1 MHISPRGIRRVLVPI
16 VLGLTLATLVAQF
29 LKYPLDTPRGYGL
42 VPLFDGDA
50 EDNIPTLYSSLA
62 LLACAALLYWRGAV
76 TRQAAQR
83 YARHWMALAAI
94 FLLAAIDEAVQLHE
108 LVNEQI
114 ISSTGVSEAA
124 VPWVAPAAVLVL
136 ALAVAYRE
144 FVRHLAEPVRRRAI
158 LGGGIFVAGALGLEL
173 LEGASLAALEGETGD
188 FADGLVST
196 VQEFCEMLGVVFIL
210 EALVLQLSL
219 DGDSIR
225 LRFGEG

>member
-1 MHISPRGIRRVLVPI
+1 M
-16 VLGLTLATLVAQF
+16 LGLSVATLVAQV
-29 LKYPLDTPRGYGL
+29 LKYPLDTPRAYGL

-50 EDNIPTLYSSLA
+50 EDNIPTFYSSLA
-62 LLACAALLYWRGAV
+62 LLTCAALLYLRGAV
-76 TRQAAQR
+76 ARQAAER
-83 YARHWMALAAI
+83 YASHWMALAAI
-94 FLLAAIDEAVQLHE
+94 FFLGAIDEAVQLHE
-108 LVNEQI
+108 QVNDRI
-114 ISSTGVSEAA
+114 ISAAGVSEAA

-136 ALAVAYRE
+136 ALMVFYRE
-144 FVRHLAEPVRRRAI
+144 FVRHLAEPVRQRAI
-158 LGGGIFVAGALGLEL
+158 LGGGLLVAGALGLEL

-225 LRFGEG
+225 LRFSED